1 MKKMYKVMLLV
12 LCAALLVAGSVM
24 GTLAYLKDTK
34 SVTNTF
40 TVGKV
45 EITLDEAKTDAY
57 GVAVEGAARVT
68 GNQYKLIPGHEYTKD
83 PVVTVVAKSEKCY
96 LYVKVNNGI
105 AGIEANENGND
116 TIEEQILANGWVKLT
131 GVNNVYYKV
140 VDASASETNIPCPVF
155 GKFTIASNANVAD
168 YGSAKIEITAYAIQ
182 ADGFDDAQEAWTA
195 GNFGA

>member
-1 MKKMYKVMLLV
+1 MKKMFKVMLLV
-12 LCAALLVAGSVM
+12 LCAALLVAGSVL

-45 EITLDEAKTDAY
+45 EITLDEAKTDEY
-57 GVAVEGAARVT
+57 GVENISANRVT
-68 GNQYKLIPGHEYTKD
+68 TNSYKLIPGHTYTKD
-83 PVVTVVAKSEKCY
+83 PIVTVVAKSEKCY

-116 TIEEQILANGWVKLT
+116 TIEEQILANDWVKLA

-140 VDASASETNIPCPVF
+140 IDASASESNIPCPVF
-155 GKFTIASNANVAD
+155 GEFTIASDANVAN

-182 ADGFDDAQEAWTA
+182 ADGFDTAAAAWTA
-195 GNFGA
+195 GNFSA